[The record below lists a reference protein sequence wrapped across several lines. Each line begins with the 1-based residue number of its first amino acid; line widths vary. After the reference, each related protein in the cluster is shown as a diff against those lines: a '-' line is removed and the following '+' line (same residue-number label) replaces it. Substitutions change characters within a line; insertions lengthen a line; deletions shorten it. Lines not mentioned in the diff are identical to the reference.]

1 MLDPACI
8 VLAPGMTV
16 RSLFP
21 VLLCLVGQSFK
32 DRSPTSEG
40 RKAESVTYSPCTA
53 GVSLSRLR
61 VQRYGDFSKPPN
73 LFDTFLQKTF
83 RGVIYVNCLA
93 RVHLIISA
101 GTGKER
107 EVKSEK

>member
-1 MLDPACI
+1 MRF

-32 DRSPTSEG
+32 DRTPRRG
-40 RKAESVTYSPCTA
+40 GAGESVTYTPCSA

-73 LFDTFLQKTF
+73 LSATFLRNF
-83 RGVIYVNCLA
+83 FHRVIYVN
-93 RVHLIISA
+93 
-101 GTGKER
+101 
-107 EVKSEK
+107 

>member
-1 MLDPACI
+1 MRF

-32 DRSPTSEG
+32 DRTPRRG
-40 RKAESVTYSPCTA
+40 GAGESVTYTPCSA

-73 LFDTFLQKTF
+73 LSATFLRNF
-83 RGVIYVNCLA
+83 FHRVIYVNELA
-93 RVHLIISA
+93 RVHLVI
-101 GTGKER
+101 
-107 EVKSEK
+107 

>member
-1 MLDPACI
+1 
-8 VLAPGMTV
+8 MTV

-32 DRSPTSEG
+32 DRRPTSEG
-40 RKAESVTYSPCTA
+40 RKAESVTYSPCHA

-83 RGVIYVNCLA
+83 RGVIYVNYLA
-93 RVHLIISA
+93 RVPLIIST
-101 GTGKER
+101 GTGGGDKGKVE
-107 EVKSEK
+107 SEK